1 MNIQP
6 IEIDRMMS
14 NAAAASRL
22 MKALSNPHRLIV
34 LCHLNHGECSVGD
47 LQASVGISQSAL
59 SQHLARLREDG
70 LVATRRQAQTIYY
83 RLADDAVR
91 EVIGLLYRLYCEPGP
106 NTKKRPRD
114 T

>member
-6 IEIDRMMS
+6 IEIDQMMS

-22 MKALSNPHRLIV
+22 LKTLGNPHRLMV
-34 LCHLNHGECSVGD
+34 LCQLNGGERSVGD
-47 LQASVGISQSAL
+47 LRAAVGLSQSAL

-70 LVATRRQAQTIYY
+70 LVATRREAQTIYY
-83 RLADDAVR
+83 RLADAAVT
-91 EVIGLLYRLYCEPGP
+91 EIIGLLYRLYCEPDP
-106 NTKKRPRD
+106 KKNKRRSK